1 MAVITHGFARKGLH
15 LAAPAALFE
24 IARERFNTYRR
35 YRRTLNELAQLTDR
49 ELADLGLHRSGLK
62 AVALEAARNDR

>member
-1 MAVITHGFARKGLH
+1 MAVTTQDFARKGLD

-24 IARERFNTYRR
+24 TARERFHAYRR

-62 AVALEAARNDR
+62 AVALEAARNDC